1 MQKTKVT
8 IVKRGETSRDSG
20 YHILVNGIYRVWQAK
35 LEQCQDWQ
43 RRQYPDADVE
53 YKPQP
58 GAIGNWLIKYE
69 HEEQHRV
76 CVMGTW
82 SKADRVAQNMN
93 KFEVAYTITEAP
105 RPDRTEEKAAA
116 LAEAIKYGCSTQG
129 MR

>member
-20 YHILVNGIYRVWQAK
+20 YHILVNGIYRVWQARI
-35 LEQCQDWQ
+35 EQCQEWQ
-43 RRQYPDADVE
+43 QRQYPDADVE

-58 GAIGNWLIKYE
+58 GAIGNWLIQYE
-69 HEEQHRV
+69 HDERPSV
-76 CVMGTW
+76 IVRGTW
-82 SKADRVAQNMN
+82 SQADKTAQKSN
-93 KFEVAYTITEAP
+93 KYGETYTITEAP